1 MDGSECSGVSDRTT
15 MEKKDIYQKVAE
27 ILSETFDLPQEK
39 ITPSAFLVQ
48 DLDLDSIDAVDLVV
62 KLQQYTNK
70 KIDPET
76 FKQVRT
82 IDDVVDAIYRLAYN
96 GDSQGHEQ
104 AGS

>member
-1 MDGSECSGVSDRTT
+1 MSEHITLGKD
-15 MEKKDIYQKVAE
+15 DIYRKVVE
-27 ILSETFDLPQEK
+27 ILSETFDLQAEK
-39 ITPSAFLVQ
+39 IIPTALLVQ

-82 IDDVVDAIYRLAYN
+82 IDDVVEAIFRLANN
-96 GDSQGHEQ
+96 G
-104 AGS
+104 GSPGT